1 MAQRVGGKRRKT
13 RHLTRKPVERR
24 GKISIRKMLQDLNP
38 GDKVLLKMES
48 AVQKGLYFRRFHG
61 KTGTVQGKRGH
72 AYLVKITDG
81 RKEKL
86 LVVGAVHLKKLR
98 G

>member
-13 RHLTRKPVERR
+13 RHLTKKPVERR
-24 GKISIRKMLQDLNP
+24 GKISIRKVLQELKV
-38 GDKVLLKMES
+38 GDRVVLKMES

-61 KTGTVQGKRGH
+61 KSGVVSGKRGD

-81 RKEKL
+81 GKDKV
-86 LVVGAVHLKKLR
+86 LVVGAVHLRKM
-98 G
+98 